1 MKKIR
6 KLVALSLMTA
16 VGASLIAGCGE
27 SGEGGGSSN
36 DVEVTIFQY
45 KVEQKEAFE
54 KAAEAYEDSHEG
66 VSIKISTVGG
76 GDDYGSALKA
86 QFQSGSEPTIYNVG
100 GPQDVEDWMGKLED
114 LTDYELTGKAVDNTL
129 GAVTKD
135 GKVYGVPLTLEGYG
149 FIYNKEIFKKAG
161 IDADK
166 IVTFA
171 DLEKAVKTLDSKK
184 KELGLDSVFCL
195 PAKEQWVIGLHTSNL
210 VFSNE
215 FKDGTEAY
223 NAKEIEFKYSDQ
235 LKQILDIQADYGL
248 QPDGKKSSVNGV
260 DYSTQVEKEFSLGK
274 VAMIQQGNWV
284 YGSIAGI
291 DEELAE
297 NIGILPIPVD
307 GVKEGCI
314 PVGVPMYWAV
324 NSNKDDAEKDAA
336 KDFLNWLY
344 TSDEGKKIIIDDCG
358 FIPAYEGYDT
368 DELQPKD
375 PLAKDVAKYASEGK
389 TMPWVFMGYPTGWG
403 EKQLGGA
410 IQSYFA
416 GDKTWDEA
424 VEQAK
429 ADWKTDRE

>member
-1 MKKIR
+1 MKKVR

-16 VGASLIAGCGE
+16 VGASLIVGCG
-27 SGEGGGSSN
+27 GEGGSKD
-36 DVEVTIFQY
+36 DVEVTIFQF
-45 KVEQKEAFE
+45 KVEQKDAFE
-54 KAAEAYEDSHEG
+54 KAAKVYEDSHEG
-66 VSIKISTVGG
+66 VSIEISTVGG
-76 GDDYGSALKA
+76 GDDYGSALRA
-86 QFQSGSEPTIYNVG
+86 QFQSGSEPTIYNIG
-100 GPQDVEDWMGKLED
+100 GPQDVEDWSEKLED
-114 LTDYELTGKAVDNTL
+114 LTDFELTGKAVDNTL

-135 GKVYGVPLTLEGYG
+135 GKVYGLPLTLEGYG
-149 FIYNKEIFKKAG
+149 LIYNKEIFKQAG

-171 DLEKAVKTLDSKK
+171 DLEKAAKTLDSKK
-184 KELGLDSVFCL
+184 EELGLDAVFCL

-215 FKDGTEAY
+215 FADATEAY
-223 NAKEIEFKYSDQ
+223 NAKEVQFKYSNQ
-235 LKQILDIQADYGL
+235 LKQIIDIQADYGL

-284 YGSIAGI
+284 YSSIAGI

-307 GVKEGCI
+307 GVKEGSI

-368 DELQPKD
+368 DALQPKD
-375 PLAKDVAKYASEGK
+375 PLAKDVSKYAAEGK

-410 IQSYFA
+410 IQSYLS

-424 VEQAK
+424 MNQAK
-429 ADWKTDRE
+429 ADWKTARE